1 MASISEDS
9 GEETPLQVRFLFIV
23 FKGSSCFICYVYL
36 LVIWNR
42 YA

>member
-23 FKGSSCFICYVYL
+23 LKALHVLFVMFTF
-36 LVIWNR
+36 
-42 YA
+42 